1 MTPEE
6 AAIRKANQL
15 FYQALTEADLPL
27 MASLWLHEN
36 WTKCT
41 HPGWEVLL
49 GWPEIYASWS
59 EIFSH
64 DYRLSFVLEE
74 MDIQIVGA
82 FASVSCIESVTIFDD
97 ESDAFTLV
105 QMSASKLFQWH
116 EENWLLI
123 HHHTTPMP
131 VMTPQLTSELIQ

>member
-1 MTPEE
+1 MTPHK
-6 AAIRKANQL
+6 AAILNANQL

-27 MASLWLHEN
+27 MASLWLHES

-64 DYRLSFVLEE
+64 DYRLSFVIEE
-74 MDIQIVGA
+74 ISIQMVGA
-82 FASVSCIESVTIFDD
+82 FTSLSCIEYATIFDD
-97 ESDAFTLV
+97 ESAASTIV
-105 QMSASKLFQWH
+105 KMSASKLFQFY
-116 EENWLLI
+116 EESWLLI

-131 VMTPQLTSELIQ
+131 EAF

>member
-1 MTPEE
+1 MTSHK
-6 AAIRKANQL
+6 AAILRANQL

-27 MASLWLHEN
+27 MSALWLHAP

-49 GWPEIYASWS
+49 GWPEVYASWS

-64 DYRLSFVLEE
+64 DYRLTFLLE
-74 MDIQIVGA
+74 DIDVQIIDD
-82 FASVSCIESVTIFDD
+82 FAAVSCLEQVTIFDD
-97 ESDAFTLV
+97 ECDSATTV
-105 QMSASKLFQWH
+105 KMSASKLFQWH
-116 EENWLLI
+116 ENNWLLI

-131 VMTPQLTSELIQ
+131 VTAPLLTSAMIH